1 MEKLSILVST
11 DNGTFEEFYL
21 FMNNCLIISLFF
33 NMWLWQFCNMLKAII
48 SFSFEQ
54 IWILLVLFVLVHQ
67 DVLNVIWFAMTWIN
81 PNVDIDGW
89 MLMQFLVDYMWY
101 FISIFHNVSYSSKF
115 QVNLFRLKNKNKNFT
130 FVQFNISN
138 DFVICIM
145 FGNG

>member
-1 MEKLSILVST
+1 MEHLKNFIYLWIIVWLFPYFSICDF
-11 DNGTFEEFYL
+11 DNFAICWKQL
-21 FMNNCLIISLFF
+21 FHFLLNKYG
-33 NMWLWQFCNMLKAII
+33 FC
-48 SFSFEQ
+48 
-54 IWILLVLFVLVHQ
+54 WCYFVLVHQ
-67 DVLNVIWFAMTWIN
+67 DVLHVIWFAMTWIN